1 MGDNWLLTQTAGF
14 YYPQNVEDLRKFYDH
29 FMKDVSN
36 GWGFTPK
43 VRLSIF
49 NPGGK
54 DMVNRPEADFP
65 LQRQVSRK
73 LYLDAGT
80 SSLVL
85 EKPVTEVSK
94 IAFDATTGV
103 AEFTHTFDKRTEL
116 TGYFSLKLWVE
127 SIENDDIDL
136 FVKFFKKDSDG
147 TLLETRCVDVMYLQD
162 DPDAEG
168 AKALEMHRSGN
179 KHVDVFFA
187 EGATG
192 RLQLSHRELDKEK
205 STPHQPAYPHAREQK
220 LKAGEIVP
228 VEIELWPHGM
238 IWEAG
243 QKITLSVAGH
253 NLRPEIIWMTPPVKT
268 LNKGEIVIH
277 TGGQFDSHLLV
288 PFIPD

>member
-1 MGDNWLLTQTAGF
+1 MGDDWLLTQTADF
-14 YYPQNVEDLRKFYDH
+14 YYSQNVEDLRKFYDH

-36 GWGFTPK
+36 GWEFILK
-43 VRLSIF
+43 VGLSIL

-54 DMVNRPEADFP
+54 DIVGRPEADFL
-65 LQRQVSRK
+65 LQTQVSRK

-103 AEFTHTFDKRTEL
+103 AKFTHTFDKCTEL

-127 SIENDDIDL
+127 PTGNDDIDL
-136 FVKFFKKDSDG
+136 FVKFSKKDSDG
-147 TLLETRCVDVMYLQD
+147 FLLETRCVDVTYLQD
-162 DPDAEG
+162 DPEAET

-192 RLQLSHRELDKEK
+192 RLRVSHRELDEEK

-243 QKITLSVAGH
+243 QKITLSVTGH
-253 NLRPEIIWMTPPVKT
+253 NLRPEIIWMTPAWKT